1 MSRLPS
7 RTLAVLVLA
16 SGSAWA
22 QVIPTLPDAGQRI
35 LREQEK
41 FDSFLLPTPTQK
53 TPLRLIQEDSLT
65 ATTDDPTS
73 VVLVQNFRVTG
84 ATKFPADELLALLH
98 DWLGRELSLGQLR
111 QAAARITEYYRA
123 HGYLVSRAYL
133 PAQQINDGSVEIG
146 VLEGKVGKI
155 LLNNTS
161 WVSDE
166 RIRGFLESVD
176 TNDPLSESEL
186 DFKLRLINELPGV
199 GSAVAALQPGDSVG
213 LSDINVV
220 TQPSPFIT
228 GSVNADSNGSRYTG
242 IYNLGV
248 TTTLHSPL
256 HLGDELMVMAQH
268 SDTIEN
274 RTNGWGYKVPVGSRG
289 LTLAVGGTNGHYRIG
304 QEFAHI
310 QANGEM
316 DLRTIGGTYP
326 LVRTAAVKLDTRF
339 SAEHKTLRDR
349 MEAFSIV
356 SNTLVQSRKLGLSG
370 QIAATSGAFYTFN
383 ATYTSGDLDLQT
395 ADNRDTDALSAR
407 TQGRF
412 DKLNYSLSASLALTN
427 SWASYFELN
436 GQLASKNLNS
446 AEKFSLGGASGVRA
460 YPVGEASGD
469 EGYVAKAELRY
480 ALPLA
485 NWFPEFPGQMR
496 LAGFV
501 DHGAIKINHN
511 PFSQLENTRG
521 VSALGVG
528 LNWDTPGDFL
538 IQASVARRLGSGTPT
553 SDPESGMVRAWLQGV
568 KYF

>member
-1 MSRLPS
+1 MFRLSSPA
-7 RTLAVLVLA
+7 LAVLVLA

-41 FDSFLLPTPTQK
+41 FDSFLLPAPTRS
-53 TPLRLIQEDSLT
+53 TPLRLIQEENL
-65 ATTDDPTS
+65 ATPADGPTS
-73 VVLVQNFRVTG
+73 VVLVQRFRVTG
-84 ATKFPADELLALLH
+84 ATKFSTDELLALLNE
-98 DWLGRELSLGQLR
+98 WLGRELTLGQLR
-111 QAAARITEYYRA
+111 QAAARITQHYRA

-133 PAQQINDGSVEIG
+133 PAQQIGDGTVEIA

-166 RIRGFLESVD
+166 RIRGFLDSID

-186 DFKLRLINELPGV
+186 DLKLRLVNELPGV

-220 TQPSPFIT
+220 AQPSPFIT
-228 GSVNADSNGSRYTG
+228 GSINADSNGSRYTG

-268 SDTIEN
+268 NDTIEN

-289 LTLAVGGTNGHYRIG
+289 LVLALGGTNGHYRIG

-316 DLRTIGGTYP
+316 NLRTIGGAYP

-339 SAEHKTLRDR
+339 SLEHKTLRDR

-370 QIAATSGAFYTFN
+370 QIAGTSGAFYTFN

-395 ADNRDTDALSAR
+395 ADNRNADALSAR
-407 TQGRF
+407 TQGGF
-412 DKLNYSLSASLALTN
+412 DKVNYSLSASLPLTN

-436 GQLASKNLNS
+436 GQVAGKNLNS
-446 AEKFSLGGASGVRA
+446 AERFSLGGANGVRA

-485 NWFPEFPGQMR
+485 LWLPEFPGQIR
-496 LAGFV
+496 LASFV
-501 DHGAIKINHN
+501 DHGAIKINHT
-511 PFSQLENTRG
+511 PFSQVENTRSI
-521 VSALGVG
+521 SALGVG
-528 LNWDTPGDFL
+528 VNWETPGNFL

-553 SDPESGMVRAWLQGV
+553 SDPQSGMVRAWLQGV